1 MNLLR
6 RVLAVTLLVGLGHA
20 SLDAQTATRV
30 PKFAVEE
37 ATIAGIHRA
46 FRGGELTALQLLE
59 LYLQRIAKYDA
70 PKDLKAFVVLN
81 PKARERAAALDAE
94 FAKTGKLRPLH
105 GIPVVVKDNYDT
117 YDLQTTGG
125 SIALAGSLPPD
136 DCFMVKQLRAAG
148 AIVLG
153 KSNMDEWAFSPL
165 KTVSSILGTT
175 RNPYDLDRVPAGSSG
190 GTAAAVAANLG
201 AIGLGTDTGNS
212 VRGPAAHCALV
223 GIRPS
228 IGLTSRDGII
238 PLSLTADVGGPMC
251 RSVEDAARLL
261 SVVAGYDVADPATHK
276 IKARSPVDYTTFLD
290 KGGLKG
296 ARIGVLRAYF
306 EPGKADPEVITLM
319 QNALVDLER
328 LGATLH
334 DPFVQPPQVQMSSR
348 PGPSFRAGV
357 NRYLASLGKVA
368 PFETLGE
375 IVAAGKFHPTLERRL
390 KRTVR
395 GSAPSLDGVE
405 PGGPDGD
412 PAREAFRSALIQAM
426 DVHKL
431 DAIIYP
437 TWRYAPRNI
446 DDRESP
452 AGDNSQVLAPTTGMP
467 ALTVPMGYTPGMLPA
482 GLQMLGRPFAEG
494 LLIRL
499 AFAYEQGTRHRRPP
513 SGFSDIAK

>member
-1 MNLLR
+1 MP
-6 RVLAVTLLVGLGHA
+6 VTTV
-20 SLDAQTATRV
+20 
-30 PKFAVEE
+30 
-37 ATIAGIHRA
+37 
-46 FRGGELTALQLLE
+46 
-59 LYLQRIAKYDA
+59 
-70 PKDLKAFVVLN
+70 
-81 PKARERAAALDAE
+81 
-94 FAKTGKLRPLH
+94 RP
-105 GIPVVVKDNYDT
+105 I
-117 YDLQTTGG
+117 
-125 SIALAGSLPPD
+125 
-136 DCFMVKQLRAAG
+136 
-148 AIVLG
+148 
-153 KSNMDEWAFSPL
+153 
-165 KTVSSILGTT
+165 
-175 RNPYDLDRVPAGSSG
+175 
-190 GTAAAVAANLG
+190 
-201 AIGLGTDTGNS
+201 
-212 VRGPAAHCALV
+212 
-223 GIRPS
+223 
-228 IGLTSRDGII
+228 SRKCQGII

-290 KGGLKG
+290 KDGLKG

-306 EPGKADPEVITLM
+306 EPGKTDPEVIALM
-319 QNALVDLER
+319 QNALADLER

-334 DPFVQPPQVQMSSR
+334 DPFVQPPQVEMSSR
-348 PGPSFRAGV
+348 PDPSFRAGV

-395 GSAPSLDGVE
+395 GAAPSLDGVE

-412 PAREAFRSALIQAM
+412 PSREAFRSALIQAM
-426 DVHKL
+426 DAHKL

-446 DDRESP
+446 GDRESP

-482 GLQMLGRPFAEG
+482 GLQILGRPFAEG

-499 AFAYEQGTRHRRPP
+499 AFAYEQGTQHRRPP